1 VKGKKHIAAN
11 KLSRRPY
18 YKEDSEDNL
27 DINKFIALKLNIV
40 GI

>member
-1 VKGKKHIAAN
+1 MKGIKHIAADR
-11 KLSRRPY
+11 LSRRPY

-27 DINKFIALKLNIV
+27 DIDKFIALKLNAI

>member
-1 VKGKKHIAAN
+1 MKGKKYTIADG
-11 KLSRRPY
+11 LSRRPY

-27 DINKFIALKLNIV
+27 NIDEFIALELNVV

>member
-1 VKGKKHIAAN
+1 MKSIKHIAADR
-11 KLSRRPY
+11 LSRRPY

-27 DINKFIALKLNIV
+27 DINKFIALELNAI

>member
-11 KLSRRPY
+11 KLSWRPY
-18 YKEDSEDNL
+18 YKDNL
-27 DINKFIALKLNIV
+27 EDDLNIDKFIALKLNVV